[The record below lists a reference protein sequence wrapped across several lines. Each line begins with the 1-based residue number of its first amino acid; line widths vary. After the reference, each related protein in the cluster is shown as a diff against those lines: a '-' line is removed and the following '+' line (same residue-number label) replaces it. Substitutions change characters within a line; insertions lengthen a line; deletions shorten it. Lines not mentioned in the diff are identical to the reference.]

1 MPEPRT
7 EDPELA
13 ELDRKREELA
23 KKNPDRAPMVA
34 DTPGIDEELSRTQTG
49 TVFGSG
55 S

>member
-1 MPEPRT
+1 MPEL
-7 EDPELA
+7 EPEPTMD

-23 KKNPDRAPMVA
+23 RQNPDNSPMVA
-34 DTPGIDEELSRTQTG
+34 DTPAIEEDLQRTQAG